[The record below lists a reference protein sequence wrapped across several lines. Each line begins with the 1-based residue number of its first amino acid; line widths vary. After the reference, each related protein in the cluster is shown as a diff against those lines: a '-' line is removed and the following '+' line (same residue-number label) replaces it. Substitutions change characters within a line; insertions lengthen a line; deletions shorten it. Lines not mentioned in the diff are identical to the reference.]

1 MASEAEYERLYQ
13 LWESSGGGG
22 VTLANTNTPAAYYDE
37 RSSISLSPEQLAALQ
52 TRQAHYNKTQALQVF
67 SSEISANN
75 FTNPYNVR
83 SDTSI
88 RAFNSFNSTPSV
100 ASVAALSTILGGN
113 AVLIAALSS
122 IMGVDDLG
130 KLLGVAGLGLLGAAM
145 FGKLQ
150 SHTNSQTV
158 DLPGTLEQV
167 GSLADMSKQF
177 GTSPDSCSIF
187 NELMGILSGAFDGVM
202 DFIDAGL
209 DKLTSAL
216 APLMNQINAI
226 TGAITAQIGALT
238 SVITN
243 LASQGMA
250 AITDA
255 ISGLL
260 PNLSSL
266 VPQGL
271 KDAFNEIGN
280 LASGMMGA
288 IADMTNQISNEI
300 ANLVDMA
307 SAIAQK
313 LAALALAAASFDPC
327 KLMVLMNT
335 GSPDLKS
342 AIGNI
347 TSPLT
352 DAIPDIATVLD
363 PRANQADVEA
373 AVQSAKES
381 APTDP
386 GVPQSPMTPKAQLYT
401 PHDSYLFDVEENFES
416 QFGGEEVYKSTPTET
431 GTKTT
436 ELPKSGSTSDKKEE
450 KGVTTHRPSTYESNI
465 YAQWTSEHSNNALQL
480 KRRIGKLRNQARK
493 ALKNGKFRNESVKN
507 SVEDM
512 QYEYDEV
519 SAELQKLLSD
529 AKTGLSYVSNIG
541 KRDPALEKE
550 KENEYKSIWGPRA
563 NEGIR
568 RITRDVDD
576 LESTWASY
584 QSLIIM

>member
-13 LWESSGGGG
+13 LWESNGGGG

-67 SSEISANN
+67 SSEITANN

-113 AVLIAALSS
+113 TVLIAALSS

-271 KDAFNEIGN
+271 KDAFNAIGN

-352 DAIPDIATVLD
+352 GAIPDIATVPD

-386 GVPQSPMTPKAQLYT
+386 GVPQSPMTPNAQLYT

-416 QFGGEEVYKSTPTET
+416 KFGGEEVYKSTPTET

-512 QYEYDEV
+512 KYEYDEV
-519 SAELQKLLSD
+519 SAELQKLLFD
-529 AKTGLSYVSNIG
+529 AKTGLSYVSNTG

-550 KENEYKSIWGPRA
+550 KENKYKSIWGPRA